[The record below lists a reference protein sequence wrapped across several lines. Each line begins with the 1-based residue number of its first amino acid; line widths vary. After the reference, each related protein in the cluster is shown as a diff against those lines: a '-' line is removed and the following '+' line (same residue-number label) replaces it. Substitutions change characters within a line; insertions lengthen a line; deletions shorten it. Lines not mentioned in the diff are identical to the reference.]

1 MARKSGA
8 SSTMGSAPT
17 VRWVFSS
24 PVPVL
29 EVLVLVWPDPPQAA
43 VANNVANP
51 AAMMQAVLWRGN
63 IMTLLAGRNS
73 QRGGANHTGVV
84 PGPRACPPCGGTPT
98 LAENDEA
105 VTASDL
111 SAANPAYRSD
121 GPLSWQFT
129 QPGDDVSPLAGKSRN
144 RAPPVRTQQNSDER
158 AAHGGGRPAPCP
170 AHAPGGP
177 QWNAIFNLALVATHP

>member
-29 EVLVLVWPDPPQAA
+29 EVLVLVWPDPPHAA
-43 VANNVANP
+43 VAHNVANP

-73 QRGGANHTGVV
+73 QRGRSEPHRRGSGAARM
-84 PGPRACPPCGGTPT
+84 PMYGGTPT
-98 LAENDEA
+98 LAEIDQA

-111 SAANPAYRSD
+111 SVANPVYRSD
-121 GPLSWQFT
+121 GPLSRNSPS
-129 QPGDDVSPLAGKSRN
+129 PGDDTF
-144 RAPPVRTQQNSDER
+144 PP
-158 AAHGGGRPAPCP
+158 GR
-170 AHAPGGP
+170 
-177 QWNAIFNLALVATHP
+177 QM

>member
-8 SSTMGSAPT
+8 SSTIGSAPT

-43 VANNVANP
+43 VAHNVANP

-73 QRGGANHTGVV
+73 QRGVNHTGVV
-84 PGPRACPPCGGTPT
+84 R
-98 LAENDEA
+98 
-105 VTASDL
+105 
-111 SAANPAYRSD
+111 
-121 GPLSWQFT
+121 
-129 QPGDDVSPLAGKSRN
+129 
-144 RAPPVRTQQNSDER
+144 
-158 AAHGGGRPAPCP
+158 GR
-170 AHAPGGP
+170 AHARHVWRNTNTSGNRRRGYSK
-177 QWNAIFNLALVATHP
+177 